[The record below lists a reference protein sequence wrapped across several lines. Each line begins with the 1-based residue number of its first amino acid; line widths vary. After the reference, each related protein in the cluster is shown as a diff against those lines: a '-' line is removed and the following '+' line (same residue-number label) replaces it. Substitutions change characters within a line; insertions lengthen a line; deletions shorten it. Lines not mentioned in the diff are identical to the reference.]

1 MFLARQL
8 SDSVAVLSG
17 VGPKKVQAL
26 NKLGINTIEDLL
38 TAYPFRYD
46 DYAARKLA
54 EIGDQEKVALKG
66 TVATEPV
73 LSRFGRQKNRL
84 NFKLLVEHDV
94 IMVTFFNQG
103 YLRSRIELGKE
114 LTVYGKWNHKR
125 QSLTG
130 MKILADEN
138 SNELGGVYRSSKEIK
153 QSQVKK
159 LIEQAY
165 DEYEDAIVDI
175 IPDYLAK
182 KYHLLSRR
190 EIIHEIHFPKD
201 QKSAKLARR
210 SGTFEEFFLFQARM
224 QYIKEND
231 NINEGLKI
239 DYKLGKLK
247 QFIASLPFE
256 LTNSQKKVVN
266 EICHDLHMQRHMNRL
281 LQGDVGSG
289 KTIVAAIIMY
299 AAITAGF
306 QAALMVPTEILAQQ
320 HATKLAQLF
329 EPIGVT
335 VALLTSSTVTRVA
348 QRRELLSNL
357 KKGTINLVVG
367 THALIQ
373 PDIEF
378 LNLGLVVT
386 DEQHRFGVGQ
396 RQILR
401 EKGKSP
407 DVLMMTATPIP
418 RTLALTTYGEMDVS
432 TIRELPKGRKA
443 IRTQWVKNRQLAS
456 AYEFLERELANNS
469 QAYIVSPLIE
479 ESEAMDLKN
488 AEEIFN
494 KTNERLGSRYQVGL
508 LHGKM
513 SSEEKEKVMSAF
525 KEHEI
530 DVLVATTVIEV
541 GVDVA
546 NATVMM
552 ILDADRFGLAQ
563 LHQLRGRV
571 GRGDKQ
577 SYCLLVADPKN
588 EYGIARMQIMTETND
603 GFVIA
608 QKDLELRGQGDILGN
623 KQSGMPE
630 FKLGDPIA
638 DLRILQIAK
647 EEAQQ
652 IISDEHFKQKKE
664 NGELIKYLNRTLLGT
679 SFD

>member
-1 MFLARQL
+1 MAKEL
-8 SDSVAVLSG
+8 SDSVAVLAG

-46 DYAARKLA
+46 DYAARKIT

-73 LSRFGRQKNRL
+73 LSHFGRQKNRL

-103 YLRSRIELGKE
+103 YLRSKIELGKE
-114 LTVYGKWNHKR
+114 LTIYGKWNHKR
-125 QSLTG
+125 QSLAG

-159 LIEQAY
+159 IIEQAY
-165 DEYEDAIVDI
+165 SEYEDVIVDI
-175 IPDYLAK
+175 IPDCLVK
-182 KYHLLSRR
+182 KYRLLSRK
-190 EIIHEIHFPKD
+190 EIMHGIHFPED

-210 SGTFEEFFLFQARM
+210 SGIFEEFFLFQARM
-224 QYIKEND
+224 QYIKENE
-231 NINEGLKI
+231 NINNGLKI
-239 DYKLGKLK
+239 DYELEKLK
-247 QFIASLPFE
+247 QFIANLPFE

-266 EICHDLHMQRHMNRL
+266 EICHDMHLQRHMNRL

-320 HATKLAQLF
+320 HAIKLAQLF
-329 EPIGVT
+329 EPIGVN
-335 VALLTSSTVTRVA
+335 VALLTSSTVTRVK
-348 QRRELLSNL
+348 QKRELLSNL

-367 THALIQ
+367 THALLQ

-378 LNLGLVVT
+378 ANLGLVVT

-432 TIRELPKGRKA
+432 TINELPKGRK
-443 IRTQWVKNRQLAS
+443 IIKTQWLKNKQLAS
-456 AYEFLERELANNS
+456 AYEFIERELNNSS

-488 AEEIFN
+488 AEEIFD
-494 KTNERLGSRYQVGL
+494 KTTERFGSRYHVGL

-513 SSEEKEKVMSAF
+513 SSDEKENVMTAF
-525 KEHEI
+525 KDHKI

-577 SYCLLVADPKN
+577 SYCLLISDPKN
-588 EYGIARMQIMTETND
+588 EYGIARMQIMTETNN

-630 FKLGDPIA
+630 FKLGDPIN

-652 IISDEHFKQKKE
+652 IIGDERFKQKKE
-664 NGELIKYLNRTLLGT
+664 NEELIKYLNRTLLGT

>member
-1 MFLARQL
+1 MAKEL
-8 SDSVAVLSG
+8 SDSVVVLAG

-46 DYAARKLA
+46 DYAARKIT

-73 LSRFGRQKNRL
+73 LSHFGRQKNRL

-103 YLRSRIELGKE
+103 YLRSKIELGKE
-114 LTVYGKWNHKR
+114 LTIYGKWNHKR
-125 QSLTG
+125 QSLAG

-159 LIEQAY
+159 IIEQAY
-165 DEYEDAIVDI
+165 SEYEDVIVDI
-175 IPDYLAK
+175 IPDCLVK
-182 KYHLLSRR
+182 KYRLLSRK
-190 EIIHEIHFPKD
+190 EIMHGIHFPED

-210 SGTFEEFFLFQARM
+210 SGIFEEFFLFQARM
-224 QYIKEND
+224 QYIKENE
-231 NINEGLKI
+231 NINNGLKI
-239 DYKLGKLK
+239 DYELEKLK
-247 QFIASLPFE
+247 QFIANLPFE

-266 EICHDLHMQRHMNRL
+266 EICHDMHLQRHMNRL

-320 HATKLAQLF
+320 HAIKLAQLF
-329 EPIGVT
+329 EPIGVNI
-335 VALLTSSTVTRVA
+335 ALLTSSTVTRVK
-348 QRRELLSNL
+348 QKRELLSNL

-367 THALIQ
+367 THALLQ

-378 LNLGLVVT
+378 ANLGLVVT

-432 TIRELPKGRKA
+432 TINELPKGRK
-443 IRTQWVKNRQLAS
+443 IIKTQWLKNKQLAS
-456 AYEFLERELANNS
+456 AYEFIERELNNSS

-488 AEEIFN
+488 AEEIFD
-494 KTNERLGSRYQVGL
+494 KTTERFGSRYHVGL

-513 SSEEKEKVMSAF
+513 SSDEKENVMTAF
-525 KEHEI
+525 KDHKI

-577 SYCLLVADPKN
+577 SYCLLISDPKN
-588 EYGIARMQIMTETND
+588 EYGIARMQIMTETNN

-630 FKLGDPIA
+630 FKLGDPIN

-652 IISDEHFKQKKE
+652 IIGDERFKQKKE
-664 NGELIKYLNRTLLGT
+664 NEELIKYLNRTLLGT

>member
-1 MFLARQL
+1 MAKEL
-8 SDSVAVLSG
+8 SDSVAVLAG

-46 DYAARKLA
+46 DYAARKIT

-73 LSRFGRQKNRL
+73 LSHFGRQKNRL

-103 YLRSRIELGKE
+103 YLRSKIELGKE
-114 LTVYGKWNHKR
+114 LTIYGKWNHKR
-125 QSLTG
+125 QSLAG

-159 LIEQAY
+159 IIEQAY
-165 DEYEDAIVDI
+165 SEYEDVIVDI
-175 IPDYLAK
+175 IPDCLVK
-182 KYHLLSRR
+182 KYRLLSRK
-190 EIIHEIHFPKD
+190 EIMHGIHFPED

-210 SGTFEEFFLFQARM
+210 SGIFEEFFLFQARM
-224 QYIKEND
+224 QYIKENE
-231 NINEGLKI
+231 NINNGLKI
-239 DYKLGKLK
+239 DYELEKLK
-247 QFIASLPFE
+247 QFIANLPFE

-266 EICHDLHMQRHMNRL
+266 EICHDMHLQRHMNRL

-320 HATKLAQLF
+320 HAIKLAQLF
-329 EPIGVT
+329 EPIGVN
-335 VALLTSSTVTRVA
+335 VALLTSSTVTRVK
-348 QRRELLSNL
+348 QKRELLSNL

-367 THALIQ
+367 THALLQ

-378 LNLGLVVT
+378 ANLGLVVT

-432 TIRELPKGRKA
+432 TINELPKGRK
-443 IRTQWVKNRQLAS
+443 IIKTQWLKNEQLAS
-456 AYEFLERELANNS
+456 AYEFIERELNNSS

-488 AEEIFN
+488 AEEIFD
-494 KTNERLGSRYQVGL
+494 KTTERFGSRYHVGL

-513 SSEEKEKVMSAF
+513 SSDEKENVMTAF
-525 KEHEI
+525 KDHKI

-577 SYCLLVADPKN
+577 SYCLLISDPKN
-588 EYGIARMQIMTETND
+588 EYGIARMQIMTETNN

-630 FKLGDPIA
+630 FKLGDPIN

-652 IISDEHFKQKKE
+652 IIGDERFKQKKE
-664 NGELIKYLNRTLLGT
+664 NEELIKYLNRTLLGT

>member
-1 MFLARQL
+1 MAKEL
-8 SDSVAVLSG
+8 SDSVAVLAG

-46 DYAARKLA
+46 DYAARKIT

-73 LSRFGRQKNRL
+73 LSHFGRQKNRL

-103 YLRSRIELGKE
+103 YLRSKIELGKE
-114 LTVYGKWNHKR
+114 LTIYGKWNHKR
-125 QSLTG
+125 QSLAG

-159 LIEQAY
+159 IIEQAY
-165 DEYEDAIVDI
+165 SEYEDVIVDI
-175 IPDYLAK
+175 IPDCLIK
-182 KYHLLSRR
+182 KYRLLSRK
-190 EIIHEIHFPKD
+190 EIMHGIHFPED

-210 SGTFEEFFLFQARM
+210 SGIFEEFFLFQARM
-224 QYIKEND
+224 QYIKENE
-231 NINEGLKI
+231 NINNGLKI
-239 DYKLGKLK
+239 DYELEKLK
-247 QFIASLPFE
+247 QFIANLPFE

-266 EICHDLHMQRHMNRL
+266 EICHDMHLQRHMNRL

-320 HATKLAQLF
+320 HAIKLAQLF
-329 EPIGVT
+329 EPIGVN
-335 VALLTSSTVTRVA
+335 VALLTSSTVTRVK
-348 QRRELLSNL
+348 QKHELLSNL

-367 THALIQ
+367 THALLQ

-378 LNLGLVVT
+378 ANLGLVVT

-432 TIRELPKGRKA
+432 TINELPKGRK
-443 IRTQWVKNRQLAS
+443 IIKTQWLKNKQLAS
-456 AYEFLERELANNS
+456 AYEFIERELNNSS

-488 AEEIFN
+488 AEEIFD
-494 KTNERLGSRYQVGL
+494 KTTERFGSRYHVGL

-513 SSEEKEKVMSAF
+513 SSDEKENVMTAF
-525 KEHEI
+525 KDHKI

-577 SYCLLVADPKN
+577 SYCLLISDPKN
-588 EYGIARMQIMTETND
+588 EYGIARMQIMTETNN

-630 FKLGDPIA
+630 FKLGDPIN

-652 IISDEHFKQKKE
+652 IIGDERFKQKKE
-664 NGELIKYLNRTLLGT
+664 NEELIKYLNRTLLGT

>member
-1 MFLARQL
+1 MAKQL

-125 QSLTG
+125 QNLTG
-130 MKILADEN
+130 MKILADDN

-182 KYHLLSRR
+182 KYHLLSRK

-201 QKSAKLARR
+201 QKSVKLARR

-239 DYKLGKLK
+239 NYKLGKLK
-247 QFIASLPFE
+247 QFIARLPFE

-266 EICHDLHMQRHMNRL
+266 EICHDMHMQRHMNRL

-306 QAALMVPTEILAQQ
+306 QTALMVPTEILAQQ

-329 EPIGVT
+329 EPMGVT

-494 KTNERLGSRYQVGL
+494 KTNEHLGSRYQVGL

-513 SSEEKEKVMSAF
+513 SGEEKEKVMSAF
-525 KEHEI
+525 KEHKI

-588 EYGIARMQIMTETND
+588 EYGIARMQIMTETNN

-623 KQSGMPE
+623 KQSGIPE

-647 EEAQQ
+647 EEARQ
-652 IISDEHFKQKKE
+652 IINNEHFKQKKE
-664 NGELIKYLNRTLLGT
+664 NEELIKYLNRTLLGA

>member
-1 MFLARQL
+1 MAKEL
-8 SDSVAVLSG
+8 SDSVAVLAG

-46 DYAARKLA
+46 DYAARKIT

-73 LSRFGRQKNRL
+73 LSHFGRQKNRL

-103 YLRSRIELGKE
+103 YLRSKIELGKK
-114 LTVYGKWNHKR
+114 LTIYGKWNHKR
-125 QSLTG
+125 QSLAG

-159 LIEQAY
+159 IIEQAY
-165 DEYEDAIVDI
+165 SEYEDVIVDI
-175 IPDYLAK
+175 IPDYLVK
-182 KYHLLSRR
+182 KYRLLSRK
-190 EIIHEIHFPKD
+190 EIMHGIHFPED

-210 SGTFEEFFLFQARM
+210 SGIFEEFFLFQARM
-224 QYIKEND
+224 QYIKENE
-231 NINEGLKI
+231 NINNGLKI
-239 DYKLGKLK
+239 DYELEKLK
-247 QFIASLPFE
+247 QFIANLPFE

-266 EICHDLHMQRHMNRL
+266 EICHDMHLQRHMNRL

-320 HATKLAQLF
+320 HAIKLAQLF
-329 EPIGVT
+329 EPIGVN
-335 VALLTSSTVTRVA
+335 VALLTSSTVTRVK
-348 QRRELLSNL
+348 QKRELLSNL

-367 THALIQ
+367 THALLQ

-378 LNLGLVVT
+378 ANLGLVVT

-432 TIRELPKGRKA
+432 TINELPKGRK
-443 IRTQWVKNRQLAS
+443 IIKTQWLKNKQLAS
-456 AYEFLERELANNS
+456 AYEFIERELNNSS

-488 AEEIFN
+488 AEEIFY
-494 KTNERLGSRYQVGL
+494 KTTERFGSRYHVGL

-513 SSEEKEKVMSAF
+513 SSDEKENVMTAF
-525 KEHEI
+525 KDHKI

-577 SYCLLVADPKN
+577 SYCLLISDPKN
-588 EYGIARMQIMTETND
+588 EYGIARMQIMTETNN

-630 FKLGDPIA
+630 FKLGDPIN
-638 DLRILQIAK
+638 DLRILQISK
-647 EEAQQ
+647 EEAQR
-652 IISDEHFKQKKE
+652 IIGDERFKQKKE
-664 NGELIKYLNRTLLGT
+664 NEELIKYLNRTLLGT

>member
-1 MFLARQL
+1 MARQL

-525 KEHEI
+525 KGHEI

>member
-1 MFLARQL
+1 MAKQL

-125 QSLTG
+125 QNLTG

-182 KYHLLSRR
+182 KYHLLSRK

-239 DYKLGKLK
+239 NYKLGKLK
-247 QFIASLPFE
+247 QFIARLPFE

-266 EICHDLHMQRHMNRL
+266 EICHDMHMQRHMNRL

-306 QAALMVPTEILAQQ
+306 QTALMVPTEILAQQ

-329 EPIGVT
+329 EPMGVT

-432 TIRELPKGRKA
+432 TIRELPKGRKT

-513 SSEEKEKVMSAF
+513 SGEEKEKIMSAF
-525 KEHEI
+525 KEHKI

-577 SYCLLVADPKN
+577 SYCLLVTDPKN
-588 EYGIARMQIMTETND
+588 EYGIARMQIMTETNN

-623 KQSGMPE
+623 KQSGIPE

-652 IISDEHFKQKKE
+652 IINNEHFKQKKE
-664 NGELIKYLNRTLLGT
+664 NEELIKYLNRTLLGA

>member
-1 MFLARQL
+1 MAKEL
-8 SDSVAVLSG
+8 SDSVAVLAG

-46 DYAARKLA
+46 DYAARKIT

-73 LSRFGRQKNRL
+73 LSHFGRQKNRL

-103 YLRSRIELGKE
+103 YLRSKIELGKE
-114 LTVYGKWNHKR
+114 LTIYGKWNHKR
-125 QSLTG
+125 QSLAG

-159 LIEQAY
+159 IIEQAY
-165 DEYEDAIVDI
+165 SEYEDVIVDI
-175 IPDYLAK
+175 IPDCLVK
-182 KYHLLSRR
+182 KYRLLSRK
-190 EIIHEIHFPKD
+190 EIMHGIHFPED

-210 SGTFEEFFLFQARM
+210 SGIFEEFFLFQARM
-224 QYIKEND
+224 QYIKENE
-231 NINEGLKI
+231 NINNGLKI
-239 DYKLGKLK
+239 DYELEKLK
-247 QFIASLPFE
+247 QFIANLPFE

-266 EICHDLHMQRHMNRL
+266 EICHDMHLQRHMNRL

-320 HATKLAQLF
+320 HAIKLAQLF
-329 EPIGVT
+329 EPISVN
-335 VALLTSSTVTRVA
+335 VALLTSSTVTRVK
-348 QRRELLSNL
+348 QKRELLSNL

-367 THALIQ
+367 THALLQ

-378 LNLGLVVT
+378 ANLGLVVT

-432 TIRELPKGRKA
+432 TINELPKGRK
-443 IRTQWVKNRQLAS
+443 IIKTQWLKNKQLAS
-456 AYEFLERELANNS
+456 AYEFIERELNNSS

-488 AEEIFN
+488 AEEIFD
-494 KTNERLGSRYQVGL
+494 KTTERFGSRYHVGL

-513 SSEEKEKVMSAF
+513 SSDEKENVMTAF
-525 KEHEI
+525 KDHKI

-577 SYCLLVADPKN
+577 SYCLLISDPKN
-588 EYGIARMQIMTETND
+588 EYGIARMQIMTETNN

-630 FKLGDPIA
+630 FKLGDPIN

-652 IISDEHFKQKKE
+652 IIGDERFKQKKE
-664 NGELIKYLNRTLLGT
+664 NEELIKYLNRTLLGT

>member
-1 MFLARQL
+1 MALAKEL
-8 SDSVAVLSG
+8 SDSVAVLAG

-46 DYAARKLA
+46 DYAARNLT
-54 EIGDQEKVALKG
+54 EISDQEKVALKG

-73 LSRFGRQKNRL
+73 LSHFGRQKNRL

-125 QSLTG
+125 QNLTG
-130 MKILADEN
+130 MKILADES
-138 SNELGGVYRSSKEIK
+138 SNELGGIYRSSKEIK

-159 LIEQAY
+159 IIEQAY
-165 DEYEDAIVDI
+165 SEYADMIVNI
-175 IPDYLAK
+175 VPDYLAK
-182 KYHLLSRR
+182 KYRLLSRK
-190 EIIHEIHFPKD
+190 ETIHEIHFPTS

-224 QYIKEND
+224 QYLKKNE
-231 NINEGLKI
+231 NINDGLKI
-239 DYKLGKLK
+239 NYRLDKLK
-247 QFIASLPFE
+247 RFIASLPFE

-266 EICHDLHMQRHMNRL
+266 EICHDMHLQRHMNRL

-289 KTIVAAIIMY
+289 KTIVAAITMY

-320 HATKLAQLF
+320 HAIKLAQLF
-329 EPIGVT
+329 EPMGIT

-386 DEQHRFGVGQ
+386 DEQHRFGVSQ

-432 TIRELPKGRKA
+432 TINELPKGRKG
-443 IRTQWVKNRQLAS
+443 IRTQWVKNVQLAS
-456 AYEFLERELANNS
+456 AYDFLERELGSNS

-479 ESEAMDLKN
+479 ESEVMDLKN

-494 KTNERLGSRYQVGL
+494 KTNERLGSRYHVGL
-508 LHGKM
+508 LHGRM
-513 SSEEKEKVMSAF
+513 SSDKKEDVMSAF
-525 KEHEI
+525 KEHKI
-530 DVLVATTVIEV
+530 DVLVTTTVIEV
-541 GVDVA
+541 GVDVS

-608 QKDLELRGQGDILGN
+608 QKDLELRGQGDILGS

-652 IISDEHFKQKKE
+652 IISDEYFKQKKE
-664 NGELIKYLNRTLLGT
+664 NEELMKYLKRTLLGT

>member
-1 MFLARQL
+1 MAKEL
-8 SDSVAVLSG
+8 SDSVAVLAG

-46 DYAARKLA
+46 DYAARKIT

-73 LSRFGRQKNRL
+73 LSHFGRQKNRL

-103 YLRSRIELGKE
+103 YLRSKIELGKE
-114 LTVYGKWNHKR
+114 LTIYGKWNHKR
-125 QSLTG
+125 QSLAG

-159 LIEQAY
+159 IIEQAY
-165 DEYEDAIVDI
+165 SEYEDVIVDI
-175 IPDYLAK
+175 IPDCLIK
-182 KYHLLSRR
+182 KYRLLSRK
-190 EIIHEIHFPKD
+190 EIMHGIHFPED

-210 SGTFEEFFLFQARM
+210 SGIFEEFFLFQARM
-224 QYIKEND
+224 QYIKENE
-231 NINEGLKI
+231 NINNGLKI
-239 DYKLGKLK
+239 DYELEKLK
-247 QFIASLPFE
+247 QFIANLPFE

-266 EICHDLHMQRHMNRL
+266 EICHDMHLQRHMNRL

-320 HATKLAQLF
+320 HAIKLAQLF
-329 EPIGVT
+329 EPIGVN
-335 VALLTSSTVTRVA
+335 VALLTSSTVTRVK
-348 QRRELLSNL
+348 QKRELLSNL

-367 THALIQ
+367 THALLQ

-378 LNLGLVVT
+378 ANLGLVVT

-432 TIRELPKGRKA
+432 TINELPKGRK
-443 IRTQWVKNRQLAS
+443 IIKTQWLKNKQLAS
-456 AYEFLERELANNS
+456 AYEFIERELNNSS

-488 AEEIFN
+488 AEEIFD
-494 KTNERLGSRYQVGL
+494 KTTERFGSRYHVGL

-513 SSEEKEKVMSAF
+513 SSDEKENVMTAF
-525 KEHEI
+525 KDHKI

-577 SYCLLVADPKN
+577 SYCLLISDPKN
-588 EYGIARMQIMTETND
+588 EYGIARMQIMTETNN

-630 FKLGDPIA
+630 FKLGDPIN

-652 IISDEHFKQKKE
+652 IIGDERFKQKKE
-664 NGELIKYLNRTLLGT
+664 NEELIKYLNRTLLGT